1 MPSAEGA
8 LLRGVDRAA
17 FVVPLG
23 ARLRAAGVPVTVT
36 ALAAFTRALAAA
48 PPADVG
54 SLYWLARVTLVNQ
67 PHQLA
72 AFDAVFHA
80 VFADAVLP
88 VDPQARRGAGTGRR
102 DDELTPLHAPPGSAA
117 GQADAEG
124 LPWHTRPRV
133 TGAADDAEDAG
144 DASGLPE
151 LLPSAVR
158 QFADTPF
165 DELDAEQLALLGAWL
180 ERSLQRW
187 PTRRSRRQQVS
198 PHGRRVA
205 MRETIARSRRTGWE
219 PIRLSRS
226 RPVQHPRRVVLLADV
241 SRSMEAY
248 ATAYLHLLR
257 AFARSGR
264 AETFAFSTSL
274 TRVTP
279 ALAQVSAEAAIGQ
292 ATAQVVDRYGGTHL
306 ATSLR
311 DLLRSRHGNA
321 VRGAVLVV
329 ASDGWD
335 SDPPERLV
343 AAMERVRRRAHRIV
357 WLNPRAGTPGF
368 APLVGSMA
376 AALPFC
382 DVFLPAHTVRAMP
395 DVFAAVTDGTLSSR
409 G

>member
-1 MPSAEGA
+1 MPSAEGV

-23 ARLRAAGVPVTVT
+23 ARLRAAGVPVTVS

-72 AFDAVFHA
+72 AFDAVFQA

-88 VDPQARRGAGTGRR
+88 VDPQARRGATTGRR
-102 DDELTPLHAPPGSAA
+102 DDELAPLPAGSAA
-117 GQADAEG
+117 DQADAEG

-133 TGAADDAEDAG
+133 TEAADETEDTDDAG
-144 DASGLPE
+144 GLPE

-165 DELDAEQLALLGAWL
+165 DELDAGQLALLGAWL

-219 PIRLSRS
+219 PMRLSRS

-279 ALAQVSAEAAIGQ
+279 ALAQVSAEAAIAQ

-357 WLNPRAGTPGF
+357 WLNPRAAAPGF

-382 DVFLPAHTVRAMP
+382 DVFLPAHTLRAMP
-395 DVFAAVTDGTLSSR
+395 DVFAAVTGGALSSR